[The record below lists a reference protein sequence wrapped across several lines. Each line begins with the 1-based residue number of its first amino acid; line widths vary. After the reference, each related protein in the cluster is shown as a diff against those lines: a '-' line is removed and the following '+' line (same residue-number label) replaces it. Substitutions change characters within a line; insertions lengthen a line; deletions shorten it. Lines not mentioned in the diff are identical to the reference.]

1 MRTPKPR
8 MTIELIREGDNTFH
22 FLYFG
27 IWQKV
32 LELARMYGWQPE
44 GTSEP
49 PNWREQKAAREH
61 EQQDFDPYEPQ
72 AKESDAL
79 PEVWMGQYDLYLGE
93 QVNAHDADAIADA
106 LQQALDDL
114 PDNDM
119 PDRTIETE
127 MEEIDQ
133 ENQISISFYI
143 IEPNKALNLFEVF
156 GGQYKQELIDF
167 IAFCRRGGFHIHSL

>member
-1 MRTPKPR
+1 M
-8 MTIELIREGDNTFH
+8 MIELVREGDTPFQ
-22 FLYFG
+22 LQYFG

-32 LELARMYGWQPE
+32 LELAQMYGWHPE

-49 PNWREQKAAREH
+49 PNWREQKAERE
-61 EQQDFDPYEPQ
+61 QRQDQEFDPYEP
-72 AKESDAL
+72 SPD
-79 PEVWMGQYDLYLGE
+79 VWMGQYDQYMGE
-93 QVNAHDADAIADA
+93 GVSASDADAMVDA
-106 LQQALDDL
+106 LERALDDL

-167 IAFCRRGGFHIHSL
+167 IAFGREGGFHIYSL

>member
-1 MRTPKPR
+1 
-8 MTIELIREGDNTFH
+8 MTIELTREDDSTFH

-61 EQQDFDPYEPQ
+61 EQQDFDPYEPREPDTSQ
-72 AKESDAL
+72 EI
-79 PEVWMGQYDLYLGE
+79 WMGQYDLYLGE
-93 QVNAHDADAIADA
+93 LVNARDAAAMADA
-106 LQQALDDL
+106 LEHALDDL

-167 IAFCRRGGFHIHSL
+167 IAFSRRGGFHIHSL

>member
-1 MRTPKPR
+1 
-8 MTIELIREGDNTFH
+8 MTIELVRENGIFH
-22 FLYFG
+22 FRYFG

-32 LELARMYGWQPE
+32 LELARMFGWEPE

-49 PNWREQKAAREH
+49 PNWREQKAEREH
-61 EQQDFDPYEPQ
+61 LDSYDPQEPQ
-72 AKESDAL
+72 EPQPQDL

-93 QVNAHDADAIADA
+93 GVSSRDAAALADA
-106 LQQALDDL
+106 LELALDDL
-114 PDNDM
+114 PDNEM

-143 IEPNKALNLFEVF
+143 IEPNKALNLFETF
-156 GGQYKQELIDF
+156 GGQYKQEVIEF